1 MLAYGAPS
9 FAGAAMAVPIYVHM
23 PKFYADVVLVPL
35 GYLALAIAFARALD
49 ALTDPIMGWL
59 SDRTRTRWGRR
70 KPWMVIGVPL
80 CAMAFWALFSPP
92 ESLTPHQAAAW
103 FGTFFV
109 LYFLFHTVYEIPHY
123 GLGAELSLD
132 YHERSRLF
140 GVRSLFLVPGTFLAV
155 ILPGLLAGLGATPR
169 EQFTIVAAFYGML
182 LIGLYVILLLR
193 VPERPEFVTRESNP
207 LIPGVRRA
215 LRNRP
220 FRLLLVIYVV
230 ASIPGAI
237 PGTLMPFYTAY
248 VLQPENPELLL
259 TACLGAYF
267 GAGFLFLPFW
277 IWVARRFSKLAAWFS
292 CFVIGISGGA
302 ALFLLGPGDETLAVA
317 VLFYTGIQF
326 GGGFFIGASM
336 QADVI
341 DYDELHTG
349 RRREAQ
355 YGAFW
360 SIVPKFVV
368 IPSAAIP
375 LAILSG
381 MGYVPNQAQS
391 PQVVW
396 AIKAIFALT
405 PAFFS
410 LIALLIALRYPLS
423 EAVHRAIR
431 VGIQR
436 HARGEEAVDPLTG
449 KRVPV
454 PDPGHIDDKESW
466 FLDHFSP
473 SQLRRA
479 LAGGPEC
486 FLPGVLKWAAV
497 SAVGL
502 AASIGFVMQQVSDL
516 SSPPGVLASV
526 GVVAFGFSITALLFH
541 LARIRPA
548 LRARWSPVKPDAIRG
563 HLGET
568 HDLGETHPVI
578 PLPDV
583 RRTD

>member
-1 MLAYGAPS
+1 
-9 FAGAAMAVPIYVHM
+9 
-23 PKFYADVVLVPL
+23 
-35 GYLALAIAFARALD
+35 
-49 ALTDPIMGWL
+49 
-59 SDRTRTRWGRR
+59 
-70 KPWMVIGVPL
+70 
-80 CAMAFWALFSPP
+80 
-92 ESLTPHQAAAW
+92 
-103 FGTFFV
+103 
-109 LYFLFHTVYEIPHY
+109 
-123 GLGAELSLD
+123 
-132 YHERSRLF
+132 
-140 GVRSLFLVPGTFLAV
+140 
-155 ILPGLLAGLGATPR
+155 
-169 EQFTIVAAFYGML
+169 
-182 LIGLYVILLLR
+182 
-193 VPERPEFVTRESNP
+193 
-207 LIPGVRRA
+207 
-215 LRNRP
+215 
-220 FRLLLVIYVV
+220 
-230 ASIPGAI
+230 
-237 PGTLMPFYTAY
+237 
-248 VLQPENPELLL
+248 
-259 TACLGAYF
+259 
-267 GAGFLFLPFW
+267 
-277 IWVARRFSKLAAWFS
+277 
-292 CFVIGISGGA
+292 
-302 ALFLLGPGDETLAVA
+302 
-317 VLFYTGIQF
+317 
-326 GGGFFIGASM
+326 M

-449 KRVPV
+449 ERVPV